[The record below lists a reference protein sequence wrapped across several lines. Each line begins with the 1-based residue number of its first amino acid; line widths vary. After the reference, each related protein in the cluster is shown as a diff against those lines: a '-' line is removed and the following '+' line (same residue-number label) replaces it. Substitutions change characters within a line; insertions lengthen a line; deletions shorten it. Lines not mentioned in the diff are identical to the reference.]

1 MPRDKDCPESYAS
14 TSTTDRRPVHRP
26 KHHVDIDPSHDR
38 LMRRPE
44 VLRVTGLSRSSLYRL
59 IASGHF
65 SPPVSLGPNTVAWAA
80 TKVHSWIAE
89 RIASAPATKT
99 TAKVAS

>member
-1 MPRDKDCPESYAS
+1 MPRDKDCPKSSAIIS
-14 TSTTDRRPVHRP
+14 NQTAVHRP
-26 KHHVDIDPSHDR
+26 KHHVEIDPSHDR

-80 TKVHSWIAE
+80 SMVHSWITE
-89 RIASAPATKT
+89 RIASAPTTKT
-99 TAKVAS
+99 TTKVLS